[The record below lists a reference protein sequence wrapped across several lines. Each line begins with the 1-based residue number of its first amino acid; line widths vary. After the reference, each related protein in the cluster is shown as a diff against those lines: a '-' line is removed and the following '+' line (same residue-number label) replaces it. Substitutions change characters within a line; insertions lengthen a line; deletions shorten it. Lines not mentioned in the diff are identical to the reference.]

1 MKDVLKVIETLRAQ
15 LERHKQSG
23 LKEYPTRTIF
33 IDPLLSA
40 LGWDVRDPD
49 EVELEYPTIDGKS
62 VDYAMKINR
71 KPVFLLEAKQ
81 LTDPLDDVKSITQV
95 VGYAA
100 NDGIEWCVLTNG
112 VRYKVYK
119 ASEKASAPD
128 KLLFEVSIHPH
139 DSAGLSFEQIAAQLN
154 RLSRDSL
161 AEGVL
166 DKLGSEIFTTGKVRK
181 ALDRLFIDAPQPF
194 IRLIR
199 KAIGDNSI
207 TPSQVQQALGRI
219 WDTGKSTG
227 VAIAITGHTKAL
239 NEQRPKS
246 RESAKYSENHH
257 TEGKPSEV
265 IELYRGLDRL
275 CQDLAPGRITRTYK
289 AKYVSWSY
297 DKAIF
302 CCAHLQQGGLRVWVK
317 TDPKALD
324 LSESFARDVSK
335 IGHWGVGDVELAIDR
350 LERLRAARDSSESR
364 SIERLGNRYRNGE
377 TRILAPHYPH
387 TQ

>member
-1 MKDVLKVIETLRAQ
+1 MKDVMKIIETLRAQ
-15 LERHKQSG
+15 LERHKHSG
-23 LKEYPTRTIF
+23 LKEYPTRTIL

-49 EVELEYPTIDGKS
+49 EVELEYPTVDGKS

-119 ASEKASAPD
+119 ASEKAAAPD
-128 KLLFEVSIHPH
+128 KLLFEVSIDPR
-139 DSAGLSFEQIAAQLN
+139 DSAGLTVEQIATQLN

-161 AEGVL
+161 AQGVL
-166 DKLGSEIFTTGKVRK
+166 DRLGTEIFTTGKVRK
-181 ALDRLFIDAPQPF
+181 ALDRLFIDAPQPL

-199 KAIGDNSI
+199 KAIGDNSV

-219 WDTGKSTG
+219 WDGGKSTG
-227 VAIAITGHTKAL
+227 VALAAPPEVSK
-239 NEQRPKS
+239 EKRPKPQGAA
-246 RESAKYSENHH
+246 EYSETHH

-275 CQDLAPGRITRTYK
+275 CQDLAPGRITRAYK
-289 AKYVSWSY
+289 AMYVSWSL

-324 LSESFARDVSK
+324 PSESFARDVSK
-335 IGHWGVGDVELAIDR
+335 IGHWGVGDVELAIDSM
-350 LERLRAARDSSESR
+350 ERLRTAQKFVRESFGR
-364 SIERLGNRYRNGE
+364 E
-377 TRILAPHYPH
+377 TRRQ
-387 TQ
+387 T